1 MKNIVGIVKRPQ
13 FDTNIFR
20 PNQPIV
26 VTDYRSGVEF
36 NAVIS
41 RVEFSRMEVLFYN
54 SNEDKPVFMYLDIE
68 DFLNED
74 LEIKALVPME
84 LGEYYNK
91 FISPIGKTESIQLS
105 ECEDSVEDLLNE
117 KIVNEYEEGE
127 ENTLALEE
135 TVTSEDKSLKE
146 SEDDKL
152 GDELIVGE

>member
-68 DFLNED
+68 DF
-74 LEIKALVPME
+74 LVPME